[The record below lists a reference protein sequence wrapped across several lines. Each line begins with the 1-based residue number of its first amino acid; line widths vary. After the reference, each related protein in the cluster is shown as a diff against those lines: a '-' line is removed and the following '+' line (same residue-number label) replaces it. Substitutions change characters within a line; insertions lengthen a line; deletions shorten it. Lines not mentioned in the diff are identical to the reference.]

1 MILEDGAS
9 KHSTGDWPGPS
20 CGMVTC
26 QRTSHEEI
34 DNKRAD
40 PASPAGRWRRPYSWF
55 TWIKYQPL
63 LTARTW
69 SSNPTTDLW
78 VQNYHEVQ
86 FTDEIHGTESD
97 LDLSGQTL
105 GFQLPNDFCP
115 SFSWANSACD
125 VFGWMEAMGIPRE
138 VYNRILPISVFTL
151 KHWYYWLR
159 RSSSK
164 LPTNKQVPKQMQRL
178 YQCNQIQTIY
188 YSYVWI
194 GWRLPLLREMCLV
207 ICWCRA

>member
-1 MILEDGAS
+1 MSESIFHFWIPQIIHKVLKFVLLMILEDGAS

-34 DNKRAD
+34 DNKHAD

-63 LTARTW
+63 LSARTW

-115 SFSWANSACD
+115 SLSSANSACRC
-125 VFGWMEAMGIPRE
+125 I
-138 VYNRILPISVFTL
+138 
-151 KHWYYWLR
+151 WLNG
-159 RSSSK
+159 SHGNS
-164 LPTNKQVPKQMQRL
+164 
-178 YQCNQIQTIY
+178 
-188 YSYVWI
+188 
-194 GWRLPLLREMCLV
+194 
-207 ICWCRA
+207 